1 MTGFGFPPEELA
13 EPLLRAE
20 LRQVRSDMAKLIDR
34 YEVLTAE
41 FDRRHANS
49 NGTQAATE
57 VPALADLIKLDDS
70 ALIAWR
76 RETRAELERNPD
88 KVLQVVYDA
97 TTQEIAIR
105 AEQEWTG
112 GGSAS

>member
-1 MTGFGFPPEELA
+1 MTGFGFRPEELS

-20 LRQVRSDMAKLIDR
+20 LRQVRGDMEKLIAR
-34 YEVLTAE
+34 YEMLTTE

-49 NGTQAATE
+49 NGTKAATE
-57 VPALADLIKLDDS
+57 VPALADLVKLDDS

-76 RETRAELERNPD
+76 RETSAELERNPD
-88 KVLQVVYDA
+88 EGLQVVYDA
-97 TTQEIAIR
+97 TTQEIATR
-105 AEQEWTG
+105 AEQKWTG